1 VFSQSLQVPET
12 VSMPPIRTAART
24 LLLGAGLLALAAC
37 GGSAPAPDVSA
48 TAAAPGAAAEPL
60 APDNAPNVSV
70 VEPVIKLPAVPGNP
84 GVLYLTI
91 MQDVG
96 KPNTLVAVHV
106 DGAERAEMHET
117 KTVNGVS
124 SMEPVQSVPFSDG
137 QPAEFKAGGYHVML
151 FNLASTVKPGKEVE
165 VTFTLANGDKVST
178 FAKVEEVGALEG
190 MMDHM

>member
-1 VFSQSLQVPET
+1 MS
-12 VSMPPIRTAART
+12 PIRSAALT

-37 GGSAPAPDVSA
+37 SGAAPAPDASA
-48 TAAAPGAAAEPL
+48 SAAAPASDPL

-70 VEPVIKLPAVPGNP
+70 LEPVIKLPTVPGNP
-84 GVLYLTI
+84 GVLYFTI
-91 MQDVG
+91 TQDAG

-124 SMEPVQSVPFSDG
+124 SMDQVQSVPFSEG

-151 FNLASTVKPGKEVE
+151 FTLASTVKAGKDVE

-178 FAKVEEVGALEG
+178 FAKVEEVGALES